1 MCNGVLMLIRFS
13 VAFRDAYDK
22 DRLDDAQWN
31 RSYVRILW
39 SIARFTK
46 SIMVIIGLRLNDSL
60 NIALSESIIFSQY
73 NNTIDEN
80 KLNYVIDSII

>member
-31 RSYVRILW
+31 
-39 SIARFTK
+39 TK
-46 SIMVIIGLRLNDSL
+46 DFDDIYIY
-60 NIALSESIIFSQY
+60 IFF
-73 NNTIDEN
+73 
-80 KLNYVIDSII
+80 